1 MDNFQSSILSDRLN
15 TILKELKQM
24 NQKLDRIIYKTSKR
38 GFSLVELMIVVA
50 IIGVLTAIAIPN
62 FQRFQ
67 ARARKT
73 EAKSALTSIYTA
85 SKAFHAKWETYATLF
100 EAIGYSPAGDFRYVA
115 GWDNDVANT
124 IGGVGIDI
132 SDDMNCDGMTA
143 IGAGPAPGQIYRGVC
158 AGADEHDTE
167 TYCDSTTNMNDC
179 TYVGVDGV
187 DAKLDDAM
195 GVATQIMVNEFRA
208 GALTDLSA
216 THLTATNVA
225 ANGDA
230 WTIDQNKQL
239 INTHDQIDS
248 DDF

>member
-1 MDNFQSSILSDRLN
+1 
-15 TILKELKQM
+15 M
-24 NQKLDRIIYKTSKR
+24 NINKK

-73 EAKSALTSIYTA
+73 EAKSSLTSIYTA
-85 SKAFHAKWETYATLF
+85 NKAFHAKWETYATLF
-100 EAIGYSPAGDFRYVA
+100 EAIGFQPSGDFRYVA
-115 GWDNDVANT
+115 GWDDDVPNL
-124 IGGVGIDI
+124 IGGTGLDI
-132 SDDMNCDGMTA
+132 SMAASCTTETA
-143 IGAGPAPGQIYRGVC
+143 IMAGPAPGQIYRGVC

-167 TYCDSTTNMNDC
+167 TYCDSMSNMNDC
-179 TYVGVDGV
+179 NYVGLDGIN
-187 DAKLDDAM
+187 ALLN
-195 GVATQIMVNEFRA
+195 ATGSTIMTEVMVNEFTA

-216 THLTATNVA
+216 MHTATTVA

-230 WTIDQNKQL
+230 WTIDENKQL
-239 INTHDQIDS
+239 INTRDQIDS